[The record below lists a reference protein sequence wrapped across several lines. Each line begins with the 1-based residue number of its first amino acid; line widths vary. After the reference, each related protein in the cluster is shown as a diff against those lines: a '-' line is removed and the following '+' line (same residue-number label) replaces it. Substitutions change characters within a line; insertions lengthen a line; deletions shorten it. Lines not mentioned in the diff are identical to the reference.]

1 MNSSLEETSYSCLFQ
16 RRVPLKFFATLART
30 CRRGM
35 QHSKLELVSKRN
47 KFQLELVSS
56 RDEFHLKSRKISPHL
71 KTLSLSLTLSVSLL
85 YVAPSPPLGLGLGQ
99 DFRKLIFCSWW
110 VCSCVCEIVV
120 GLGCC
125 LDCDCDC
132 DFCFD
137 FVFGLLL
144 VFVESFGC
152 TVNVSHSK
160 SIQLLRKSGK
170 ERKILV

>member
-1 MNSSLEETSYSCLFQ
+1 VVTTRLVTPVTTGNQVKKFLSHL
-16 RRVPLKFFATLART
+16 PL
-30 CRRGM
+30 
-35 QHSKLELVSKRN
+35 
-47 KFQLELVSS
+47 
-56 RDEFHLKSRKISPHL
+56 
-71 KTLSLSLTLSVSLL
+71 LTLEI
-85 YVAPSPPLGLGLGQ
+85 LGLGLGFQ
-99 DFRKLIFCSWW
+99 KLIFCNWW

-125 LDCDCDC
+125 LDCDC

-160 SIQLLRKSGK
+160 SIWLLRKSGK

>member
-71 KTLSLSLTLSVSLL
+71 KTLSLSLTLSVSTPSMQLL
-85 YVAPSPPLGLGLGQ
+85 LPLSFSVATPSLPLAHSGDYGMPRYSNDHWNLARSLGLEENIQGTPRYFSDHQ
-99 DFRKLIFCSWW
+99 KL
-110 VCSCVCEIVV
+110 
-120 GLGCC
+120 
-125 LDCDCDC
+125 
-132 DFCFD
+132 
-137 FVFGLLL
+137 
-144 VFVESFGC
+144 
-152 TVNVSHSK
+152 
-160 SIQLLRKSGK
+160 GK
-170 ERKILV
+170 EISLSSPF